1 MSQNT
6 IPVKLNKGGK
16 STVKVRSVI
25 TATRSKVTPF
35 PRPTNAYCVLRRLF
49 QKSSTK
55 QGLKFKLST
64 NDLSSEKKDGKV
76 VVVTESV
83 KDGKQELVCVCV
95 ILKSLDCQRYL
106 NQKFISLMR
115 VLCSSPLAIGHNSKA
130 STLKISASKSI
141 CVGAS

>member
-1 MSQNT
+1 MAEYKYNRDACQQDRPKGVTALSFYSSKTRSTTPKGTVSFVSQNT

-16 STVKVRSVI
+16 STAKVRSVI
-25 TATRSKVTPF
+25 TTTRSEVTPF

-76 VVVTESV
+76 VIVTESV
-83 KDGKQELVCVCV
+83 KDGEQKLVRDSQ
-95 ILKSLDCQRYL
+95 I
-106 NQKFISLMR
+106 
-115 VLCSSPLAIGHNSKA
+115 P
-130 STLKISASKSI
+130 
-141 CVGAS
+141 